1 VRNFGQSTFARRESL
16 RFREGGVFFKQ
27 AGQYSSHQT
36 EGEFEQTNVEILCV
50 CTILNRHRRG
60 EVVVFRSVLKRT
72 TLERLEKMHSN
83 RQVTE
88 HWKDIGAAER
98 GGKPGGTL
106 AETAREG

>member
-60 EVVVFRSVLKRT
+60 GRVVFRSVLKRT
-72 TLERLEKMHSN
+72 TLERNALKQAGNRTLEG
-83 RQVTE
+83 
-88 HWKDIGAAER
+88 HWSSSEGAN
-98 GGKPGGTL
+98 PG
-106 AETAREG
+106 EP

>member
-72 TLERLEKMHSN
+72 TLERNALKQAGNRTLEG
-83 RQVTE
+83 
-88 HWKDIGAAER
+88 HWSSSEGAN
-98 GGKPGGTL
+98 PG
-106 AETAREG
+106 EP